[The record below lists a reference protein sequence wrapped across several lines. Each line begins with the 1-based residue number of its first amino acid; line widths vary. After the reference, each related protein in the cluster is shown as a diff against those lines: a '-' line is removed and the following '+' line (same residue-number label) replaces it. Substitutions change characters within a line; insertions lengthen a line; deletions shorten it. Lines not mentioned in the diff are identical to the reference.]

1 MITNTGKSIL
11 GKYLLGQAPA
21 YASYIAVGCGSQPLE
36 TGDIPGDY
44 SNKQN
49 LDFEMF
55 RIPISSRG
63 FVNEGG
69 ISKIVLTGELPTEER
84 YEISE
89 VGIYSAGVNPS
100 AGLYDSKTLFGFAS
114 TDNWN
119 RHTSS
124 AVSEIPNIS
133 SALDESNDN
142 IISTEN
148 AVFKTN
154 ADNSIFYKS
163 SRANRYERCRFLNNI
178 IAIKGNESTLTKTS
192 GHFVVGT
199 GSNHIHLAGVKIDL
213 SQNSPVDEIRLA
225 FSLISK
231 DGSSVSVPD
240 TVRILVDFASTDSGS
255 GEYARFEAELFNGT
269 DPGEYD
275 FTTNR
280 YFVISK
286 QLQQLYT
293 SANFTWDAVTVVK
306 IYASTLSEKLIDQ
319 KSLTGNVA
327 TIRTVLDHGLS
338 AGNVV
343 TITGVDSTFNG
354 EYTIVGTPTSK
365 TFTYSKTYSGTIAT
379 TDVIPSGTVSLA
391 SPNYYV
397 ALDAMRLENIATVN
411 PLYGLVGYSAIQNLS
426 ADTITKSPNT
436 NNYIEFRFSVG
447 VSDSFGVS

>member
-21 YASYIAVGCGSQPLE
+21 YASYLAIGCGTTPLS
-36 TGDIPGDY
+36 TGDALGDY
-44 SNKQN
+44 SEKQN

-69 ISKIVLTGELPTEER
+69 VSKIVFTGELPTEER

-89 VGIYSAGVNPS
+89 IGIYSAGINPS
-100 AGLYDSKTLFGFAS
+100 AGLYDSKTIFGFAS

-124 AVSEIPNIS
+124 TVAEIPVINTALDNLDDNNIS
-133 SALDESNDN
+133 T
-142 IISTEN
+142 TE

-154 ADNSIFYKS
+154 SDNSIFYKT

-178 IAIKGNESTLTKTS
+178 LAIRGNESTLTTS
-192 GHFVVGT
+192 AGHFVVGT
-199 GSNHIHLAGVKIDL
+199 GSNHIHLSGVDIDL
-213 SQNSPVDEIRLA
+213 SQNSPIDELRLS

-231 DGSSVSVPD
+231 TGESLSVPD

-255 GEYARFEAELFNGT
+255 GEYARFEAELVNGT

-280 YFVISK
+280 YFVVSK
-286 QLQQLYT
+286 QLQELYT

-306 IYASTLSEKLIDQ
+306 IYASAL
-319 KSLTGNVA
+319 
-327 TIRTVLDHGLS
+327 
-338 AGNVV
+338 
-343 TITGVDSTFNG
+343 
-354 EYTIVGTPTSK
+354 
-365 TFTYSKTYSGTIAT
+365 
-379 TDVIPSGTVSLA
+379 VSNTA
-391 SPNYYV
+391 SSDYYI

-411 PLYGLVGYSAIQNLS
+411 PLYGLVGYSVIQNTD
-426 ADTITKSPNT
+426 AETIIKSPNT

-447 VSDSFGVS
+447 VS

>member
-84 YEISE
+84 YEITE
-89 VGIYSAGVNPS
+89 IGIYSAGVNPS
-100 AGLYDSKTLFGFAS
+100 AGLYDSKTLFGFAA

-124 AVSEIPNIS
+124 AVSEIPPINTP
-133 SALDESNDN
+133 LDGAGDN
-142 IISTEN
+142 IISTTDP
-148 AVFKTN
+148 VFKTN

-178 IAIKGNESTLTKTS
+178 IAIRGNESNLTKSS
-192 GHFVVGT
+192 GHFVVGA

-213 SQNSPVDEIRLA
+213 SQNSPIDEMRLA

-231 DGSSVSVPD
+231 DGSSTSVPD

-255 GEYARFEAELFNGT
+255 GEYARFEAELVNGT

-286 QLQQLYT
+286 QLQELYT
-293 SANFTWDAVTVVK
+293 SANFTWDAVNVVK
-306 IYASTLSEKLIDQ
+306 VYASTLVS
-319 KSLTGNVA
+319 STP
-327 TIRTVLDHGLS
+327 S
-338 AGNVV
+338 A
-343 TITGVDSTFNG
+343 
-354 EYTIVGTPTSK
+354 
-365 TFTYSKTYSGTIAT
+365 
-379 TDVIPSGTVSLA
+379 
-391 SPNYYV
+391 NYYI
-397 ALDAMRLENIATVN
+397 ALDAMRLENIATTN
-411 PLYGLVGYSAIQNLS
+411 PLYGLVGYSTIQNLN
-426 ADTITKSPNT
+426 AETIVKSPNT